1 MEADFAVDRTIIVE
15 FGPSIS
21 GDGVHLV
28 GALPSEVGGIGKEGA
43 IEAADHASE
52 LELTEPVSL
61 ELDVGR
67 TSRNASC
74 INDGTVGDEHSEG
87 KCARPGLPLA
97 IAGRAI
103 LRSRAW
109 PLPSRTP

>member
-61 ELDVGR
+61 ELDVGGFNHIQVITAQSPISMIR
-67 TSRNASC
+67 HLPINALLAPRLMWPPEAWVFARDC
-74 INDGTVGDEHSEG
+74 
-87 KCARPGLPLA
+87 RPGL
-97 IAGRAI
+97 R
-103 LRSRAW
+103 R
-109 PLPSRTP
+109 